1 MEHWLEKMSGLIWSD
16 VFIVL
21 CVFTGIYFS
30 IRLGFPQFTQ
40 VREMLRLLFQEK
52 ESEKGLSSFQ
62 AFSLAI
68 SGRVGTGNIVGVATA
83 IAMGGP
89 GSIFWMWLIAILGSA
104 SAFIES
110 TLGQVYKREIDGEY
124 RGGPAYYIE
133 KGLGIRWY
141 AILFAVIAVVCCGF
155 LLPGVQSN
163 SIAQSMNNAFGIVT
177 QTDYFIPFNIFG
189 AVVVG
194 LLVMII
200 FGGVKRLGHASE
212 AIIPLMA
219 GAYILV
225 GLIIIILNF
234 HRIPEVFSTIISSA
248 FGQDAVFGGILG
260 SAIAWGVKRGIY
272 SNEAGQ
278 GTGPHA
284 ASASEVIHP
293 AEQGLVQAFSV
304 YIDTL
309 FVCTTTAFM
318 ILLSNVPTG
327 SDLSGIQLTQAAL
340 ESHIGA
346 WAQQFLAV
354 VLFMFAFTTIV
365 GNYAYA
371 ETNIQYLHS
380 NRFVLA
386 IFRMLVLGFVY
397 FGAVAKVPVVWDMGD
412 LTMGI
417 MATINLIVIVLM
429 YKYVLLVLKDYT
441 VKIRMGKKEPE
452 FKLSEHPVLK
462 RKIKSNIW

>member
-189 AVVVG
+189 AVIVG

-234 HRIPEVFSTIISSA
+234 HRIPEVFSTILRL
-248 FGQDAVFGGILG
+248 LG
-260 SAIAWGVKRGIY
+260 RM
-272 SNEAGQ
+272 
-278 GTGPHA
+278 
-284 ASASEVIHP
+284 
-293 AEQGLVQAFSV
+293 LFSV
-304 YIDTL
+304 G
-309 FVCTTTAFM
+309 F
-318 ILLSNVPTG
+318 
-327 SDLSGIQLTQAAL
+327 
-340 ESHIGA
+340 
-346 WAQQFLAV
+346 WA
-354 VLFMFAFTTIV
+354 
-365 GNYAYA
+365 
-371 ETNIQYLHS
+371 
-380 NRFVLA
+380 
-386 IFRMLVLGFVY
+386 
-397 FGAVAKVPVVWDMGD
+397 
-412 LTMGI
+412 
-417 MATINLIVIVLM
+417 
-429 YKYVLLVLKDYT
+429 VLLL
-441 VKIRMGKKEPE
+441 GE
-452 FKLSEHPVLK
+452 
-462 RKIKSNIW
+462 